1 VKSEKSFLQFLTLLD
16 HITTF
21 AFTLL
26 LTLQISVT
34 PLLLFSFLFQSFCAD
49 FSSSSQTAKL
59 HVLAQTAK
67 PA

>member
-1 VKSEKSFLQFLTLLD
+1 M
-16 HITTF
+16 
-21 AFTLL
+21 
-26 LTLQISVT
+26 QISVT
-34 PLLLFSFLFQSFCAD
+34 LLFSFLFQSFCAD